1 MCCLWWGV
9 ALILILNPWFLIL
22 DPWFLILDIP
32 HLDVLF
38 VVGGCA
44 DPGRKWER
52 QSPGEGRHPPS
63 MATLVCLSTTNWINI
78 FCNLDKYCL
87 QSGQIHFA
95 IWTNTFCH
103 LDKYILQS
111 GQIHFAIRTNTF
123 CNLDKYFLQFR
134 QLRLLIASYQILPSR
149 APCYVFYTYILNCY
163 NCTAQCTGLE

>member
-1 MCCLWWGV
+1 
-9 ALILILNPWFLIL
+9 
-22 DPWFLILDIP
+22 
-32 HLDVLF
+32 
-38 VVGGCA
+38 
-44 DPGRKWER
+44 
-52 QSPGEGRHPPS
+52 

-134 QLRLLIASYQILPSR
+134 QLRLLIASYQILPGRES
-149 APCYVFYTYILNCY
+149 CYVFYTYILNCY
-163 NCTAQCTGLE
+163 NCTAQCTGLEQKIYLCKGQLFALQICIKKTGKLYRATHSGPWMYKCHFCNLILALKLKIFA